1 MKYKELTNGVKRI
14 LAKSVWQHE
23 VQLFNICNA
32 DNSERKKNYQMSIN
46 MTLKTLELI
55 ILANEDCKDYTVLNN
70 IALWLLI
77 TF

>member
-1 MKYKELTNGVKRI
+1 
-14 LAKSVWQHE
+14 
-23 VQLFNICNA
+23 
-32 DNSERKKNYQMSIN
+32 MSIN